1 MTKYRLILQPP
12 ALDDLDAA
20 YRWIH
25 ERAPDAADRWFNGF
39 VEALNTLTEFPDRWG
54 LAPENDAV
62 EPEVRQLLYGKRSGV
77 YRALF
82 TLTGQEV
89 RVLHIRHGAR
99 TTLTAEE
106 LAEDI

>member
-1 MTKYRLILQPP
+1 MTTCPSRYRFDELS
-12 ALDDLDAA
+12 
-20 YRWIH
+20 
-25 ERAPDAADRWFNGF
+25 PDQFLAHTSQNIKTPTRDRLRF
-39 VEALNTLTEFPDRWG
+39 VGALNSLTEFPDRWG

-89 RVLHIRHGAR
+89 RVLHIRHAAR